1 MTTTELGGHISQLQ
15 VMRLIMWTYK
25 SDTWDRSQI
34 PDVRVTPPD
43 H

>member
-1 MTTTELGGHISQLQ
+1 MTTELGGPISQLQ

-34 PDVRVTPPD
+34 PDVRVAPPD